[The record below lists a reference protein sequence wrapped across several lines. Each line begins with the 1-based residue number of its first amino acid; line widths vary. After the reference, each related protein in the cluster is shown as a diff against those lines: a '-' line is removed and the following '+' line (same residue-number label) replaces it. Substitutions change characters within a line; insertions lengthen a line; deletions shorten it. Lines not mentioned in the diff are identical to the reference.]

1 MFSTKGSGVMDAAAL
16 GSGIEAGF
24 RFLKKFVRFARGTD
38 TLSVA
43 EKVYSIAGFLAIVT
57 IFLLVMS
64 VQTVRLQTTYR
75 HMHATSAEAAINVG
89 RINALIYAI
98 VMESRGIYMSGDPAA
113 MKQFAEGLVRR
124 NHELADVVK
133 GMERTAGDDDADQ
146 LASFSQRIA
155 QFIEFRQELV
165 RRGLEIGS
173 AAAREWGDN
182 DANRTLRNKLNVD
195 LETLERIYRQRA
207 QDADELADTNRYAA
221 AYLFMLGLAALFLAG
236 LNVVVMRSSVLAALA
251 EITQATDRIA
261 DGDVESKVPHLGRRD
276 EIGRLARAVQH
287 FRDAAARI
295 FELEELGI
303 DTAQARDA
311 AMTERDTFNDK
322 YQAKKWQLSAAI
334 NSMPQGLIMLD
345 GKANVVAMN
354 ANYRRIYNLPETIQ
368 AGSTLEEILQHR
380 VKSGLFNGDVATY
393 VAAVLDRIAKRE
405 PAANEIALTDGR
417 IIKIYERPM
426 DGGGWVSVQEDVT
439 EQRQR
444 ERILER
450 MERFLATII
459 ENVTEGIIAKD
470 ARNQRYVFVN
480 KAAEKMIGMSRG
492 EIVGKTARELFS
504 AEAAELIE
512 RRDQQLLA
520 QKQQLEPIV
529 DTIDNPT
536 RGRRVISA
544 RRVQIGGAGEES
556 HMFVTMVED
565 RTETMAAAA

>member
-1 MFSTKGSGVMDAAAL
+1 MGAAAL
-16 GSGIEAGF
+16 GSRLDAGTKLF
-24 RFLKKFVRFARGTD
+24 KKFASFARGTD

-57 IFLLVMS
+57 TFLLVMS
-64 VQTVRLQTTYR
+64 VQTVRLQTSYR

-89 RINALIYAI
+89 RINAMIYAI
-98 VMESRGIYMSGDPAA
+98 VMESRGIYMSSDHGA
-113 MKQFAEGLVRR
+113 MKPFADGLVRR
-124 NHELADVVK
+124 NRELADAVK
-133 GMERTAGDDDADQ
+133 SMERTAGDDDAEQ

-155 QFIEFRQELV
+155 QFIDFRQELV
-165 RRGLEIGS
+165 RRGLEIS
-173 AAAREWGDN
+173 PAAAREWGDN
-182 DANRTLRNKLNVD
+182 DANRTLRSKLNVD
-195 LETLERIYRQRA
+195 LEALERIYRQRA
-207 QDADELADTNRYAA
+207 SEADELANENRYAA
-221 AYLFMLGLAALFLAG
+221 AYLFMLGLVALVLAG
-236 LNVVVMRSSVLAALA
+236 LNVVVMRSSVVGALA

-261 DGDVESKVPHLGRRD
+261 DGDVKSEVPHLRRHD
-276 EIGRLARAVQH
+276 EIGHLARAVQH
-287 FRDAAARI
+287 FRDAVARI
-295 FELEELGI
+295 FELEELELG
-303 DTAQARDA
+303 TAQARDA
-311 AMTERDTFNDK
+311 ARTERDRFNDK
-322 YQAKKWQLSAAI
+322 YLAKKWQLSAAI

-345 GKANVVAMN
+345 GKAAVVAMN
-354 ANYRRIYNLPETIQ
+354 VNYRRIYNLPETIQ

-380 VKSGLFNGDVATY
+380 VKSGLFSGDVAKY
-393 VAAVLDRIAKRE
+393 VAAVRARIARRE
-405 PAANEIALTDGR
+405 PTAYEISLNDGR

-444 ERILER
+444 ERMLER

-492 EIVGKTARELFS
+492 EIIGKTARELFS

-520 QKQQLEPIV
+520 QKQQLEPII

-565 RTETMAAAA
+565 RTEEMVAAA

>member
-1 MFSTKGSGVMDAAAL
+1 MGVAAL
-16 GSGIEAGF
+16 GSGLGAGTK
-24 RFLKKFVRFARGTD
+24 FLKKLVRFVRGAD

-57 IFLLVMS
+57 TFLLVMS

-75 HMHATSAEAAINVG
+75 HMHASSAEAAISVG
-89 RINALIYAI
+89 HINALIYAV
-98 VMESRGIYMSGDPAA
+98 VMESRGVYMTDDRAK
-113 MKQFAEGLVRR
+113 MKQFADGLLRR
-124 NHELADVVK
+124 NRELAEAVK
-133 GMERTAGDDDADQ
+133 GMEQTVRDDDAV
-146 LASFSQRIA
+146 LFASFRQRIV
-155 QFIEFRQELV
+155 QFIEFRQELA
-165 RRGLEIGS
+165 RRGVEISS

-182 DANRTLRNKLNVD
+182 DVNRTVRNKLNSD
-195 LETLERIYRQRA
+195 IEALERIYRERA
-207 QDADELADTNRYAA
+207 RQADEFANENRYAA
-221 AYLFMLGLAALFLAG
+221 AYLFALGLAALVLAG
-236 LNVVVMRSSVLAALA
+236 LNVVVMRGSVVGALA

-261 DGDVESKVPHLGRRD
+261 DGDVKSKVPHLGRHD
-276 EIGRLARAVQH
+276 EIGHLARAVQH
-287 FRDAAARI
+287 FRDAVARI
-295 FELEELGI
+295 FELEELELG
-303 DTAQARDA
+303 TAQARDA
-311 AMTERDTFNDK
+311 AVTERDKFNDK

-354 ANYRRIYNLPETIQ
+354 ANYRRIYDLPDTIQ

-380 VKSGLFNGDVATY
+380 VKSGLFSGDIAKY
-393 VAAVLDRIAKRE
+393 LAAVLDRIARRE
-405 PAANEIALTDGR
+405 PAANEIALNDGR

-439 EQRQR
+439 ELRQR

-459 ENVTEGIIAKD
+459 ENVAEGIIAKD
-470 ARNQRYVFVN
+470 ARNLRYVFVN

-492 EIVGKTARELFS
+492 DIIGKTARELFS
-504 AEAAELIE
+504 PEAAELIE

-529 DTIDNPT
+529 DTIDNPA

-565 RTETMAAAA
+565 RTEKMVAAA

>member
-1 MFSTKGSGVMDAAAL
+1 MGVAAL
-16 GSGIEAGF
+16 GSGLGAGTK
-24 RFLKKFVRFARGTD
+24 FLKKLVRFGRGAD

-57 IFLLVMS
+57 TFLLVMS

-75 HMHATSAEAAINVG
+75 HMHASSAEAAISVG
-89 RINALIYAI
+89 RINTLIYAV
-98 VMESRGIYMSGDPAA
+98 VMESRGIYMTDDRAK
-113 MKQFAEGLVRR
+113 MKHFADGLVRR
-124 NHELADVVK
+124 NRELADAVK
-133 GMERTAGDDDADQ
+133 SMERTVGNDDAEQ
-146 LASFSQRIA
+146 FAAFRQRIA
-155 QFIEFRQELV
+155 QFIEFRQELM
-165 RRGLEIGS
+165 RRGVEISS

-182 DANRTLRNKLNVD
+182 DVNRTLRNKLNSD
-195 LETLERIYRQRA
+195 LEAFERIYRQRA
-207 QDADELADTNRYAA
+207 READELANNNRYAA
-221 AYLFMLGLAALFLAG
+221 AYLFALGLAALVLAG
-236 LNVVVMRSSVLAALA
+236 LNVVVMRGSVVGALA

-261 DGDVESKVPHLGRRD
+261 DGDVKSKVPHLGRHD
-276 EIGRLARAVQH
+276 EIGHLARAVQN
-287 FRDAAARI
+287 FRDAVARI
-295 FELEELGI
+295 FELEELELG
-303 DTAQARDA
+303 TAQARDA
-311 AMTERDTFNDK
+311 AMTERDNFNDK

-354 ANYRRIYNLPETIQ
+354 ANYRRIYDLPDTIQ

-380 VKSGLFNGDVATY
+380 VKSGLFSGDIAKY
-393 VAAVLDRIAKRE
+393 LAAVLDRIARRE
-405 PAANEIALTDGR
+405 PAANEIALNDGR

-439 EQRQR
+439 ELRQR

-459 ENVTEGIIAKD
+459 ENVAEGIIAKD
-470 ARNQRYVFVN
+470 ARNLRYVFVN

-492 EIVGKTARELFS
+492 DIIGKTARELFS
-504 AEAAELIE
+504 PEAAELIE

-529 DTIDNPT
+529 DTIDNPA

-556 HMFVTMVED
+556 HMFVTMVDD
-565 RTETMAAAA
+565 RTEKMVAAA

>member
-1 MFSTKGSGVMDAAAL
+1 MGAAAL
-16 GSGIEAGF
+16 GSRLDAGTKLF
-24 RFLKKFVRFARGTD
+24 KKFASFARGTD

-57 IFLLVMS
+57 TFLLVMS
-64 VQTVRLQTTYR
+64 VQTVRLQTSYR

-89 RINALIYAI
+89 RINAMIYAI
-98 VMESRGIYMSGDPAA
+98 VMESRGIYMSSDRGA
-113 MKQFAEGLVRR
+113 MKPFADGLVRR
-124 NHELADVVK
+124 NRELAVAVK
-133 GMERTAGDDDADQ
+133 SMERTAGDDDAEQ
-146 LASFSQRIA
+146 LASFRQRIA
-155 QFIEFRQELV
+155 QFIDFRQELA
-165 RRGLEIGS
+165 RRGLEIS
-173 AAAREWGDN
+173 PAAAREWGDN
-182 DANRTLRNKLNVD
+182 DANRTLRSKLNAD
-195 LETLERIYRQRA
+195 LEALERIYRQRA
-207 QDADELADTNRYAA
+207 SEADELANENRYAA
-221 AYLFMLGLAALFLAG
+221 AYLFMLGLVALVLAG
-236 LNVVVMRSSVLAALA
+236 LNVVVMRSSVVGALA

-261 DGDVESKVPHLGRRD
+261 DGDVKSEVPHLGRHD
-276 EIGRLARAVQH
+276 EIGHLARAVQH
-287 FRDAAARI
+287 FRDAVARI
-295 FELEELGI
+295 FELEELELG
-303 DTAQARDA
+303 TAQARDA
-311 AMTERDTFNDK
+311 ARRERDQFNDK

-345 GKANVVAMN
+345 GKAAVVVAMN
-354 ANYRRIYNLPETIQ
+354 TNYRRIYNLPETIQ

-380 VKSGLFNGDVATY
+380 VKSGLFSGDVAKY
-393 VAAVLDRIAKRE
+393 VAAVRERIAKRE
-405 PAANEIALTDGR
+405 PTAYEISLNDGR

-444 ERILER
+444 ERMLER

-492 EIVGKTARELFS
+492 EIIGKTARELFS

-512 RRDQQLLA
+512 RRDRQLLA
-520 QKQQLEPIV
+520 QKQQLEPIL

-565 RTETMAAAA
+565 RTETMVAAA

>member
-1 MFSTKGSGVMDAAAL
+1 MGAAAL
-16 GSGIEAGF
+16 GSRLDAGTKLF
-24 RFLKKFVRFARGTD
+24 KKFASFARGTD

-57 IFLLVMS
+57 TFLLVMS

-75 HMHATSAEAAINVG
+75 HMYATSAEAAINVG
-89 RINALIYAI
+89 RINTLIYAI
-98 VMESRGIYMSGDPAA
+98 VMESRGIYMSSDRGA
-113 MKQFAEGLVRR
+113 MKPFAEKLVRR
-124 NHELADVVK
+124 NRELADAVK
-133 GMERTAGDDDADQ
+133 SMERTAGDDDAEQ

-155 QFIEFRQELV
+155 QFIDFRQELA
-165 RRGLEIGS
+165 RRGLEIS
-173 AAAREWGDN
+173 PAAAREWGDN
-182 DANRTLRNKLNVD
+182 DANRTLRSKLNVD
-195 LETLERIYRQRA
+195 LEALERIYRQRA
-207 QDADELADTNRYAA
+207 SEADELANENRYAA
-221 AYLFMLGLAALFLAG
+221 AYLFMLGLVALVLAG
-236 LNVVVMRSSVLAALA
+236 LNVVVMRSSVVGALA
-251 EITQATDRIA
+251 EITQATDRIGH
-261 DGDVESKVPHLGRRD
+261 GDVESEVPHLSRHD
-276 EIGRLARAVQH
+276 EIGHLARAVQH
-287 FRDAAARI
+287 FRDAVARI
-295 FELEELGI
+295 FELEELELG
-303 DTAQARDA
+303 TAQARDA
-311 AMTERDTFNDK
+311 ARRERDQFNDK

-345 GKANVVAMN
+345 GKAAVVVAMN
-354 ANYRRIYNLPETIQ
+354 TNYRRIYNLPETIR

-380 VKSGLFNGDVATY
+380 VKSGLFSGDVAKY
-393 VAAVLDRIAKRE
+393 VAAVRERIAKRE
-405 PAANEIALTDGR
+405 PTAYEISLNDGR

-444 ERILER
+444 ERMLER

-459 ENVTEGIIAKD
+459 ENVAEGIIAKD

-492 EIVGKTARELFS
+492 EIIGKTARELFS

-520 QKQQLEPIV
+520 QKQQLEPII

-565 RTETMAAAA
+565 RTETMVAAA

>member
-1 MFSTKGSGVMDAAAL
+1 MGAAAL
-16 GSGIEAGF
+16 GSRLDAGTKLF
-24 RFLKKFVRFARGTD
+24 KKFASFARGTD

-57 IFLLVMS
+57 TFLLVMS

-75 HMHATSAEAAINVG
+75 HMHATSAEAAINVA
-89 RINALIYAI
+89 RINAMIYAI
-98 VMESRGIYMSGDPAA
+98 VMESRGIYMSSDRGA
-113 MKQFAEGLVRR
+113 MKPFADGLVRR
-124 NHELADVVK
+124 NRELADAVK
-133 GMERTAGDDDADQ
+133 SMERTAGDDDAEQ
-146 LASFSQRIA
+146 LASFRQRIA
-155 QFIEFRQELV
+155 QFIDFRQELV
-165 RRGLEIGS
+165 RRGLEIS
-173 AAAREWGDN
+173 PAAAREWGDN
-182 DANRTLRNKLNVD
+182 DANRTLRSKLNVD
-195 LETLERIYRQRA
+195 LEALERIYRQRA
-207 QDADELADTNRYAA
+207 SEADELANENRYAA
-221 AYLFMLGLAALFLAG
+221 AYLFMLGLVALVLAG
-236 LNVVVMRSSVLAALA
+236 LNVVVMRSSVVGALA

-261 DGDVESKVPHLGRRD
+261 DGDIKSEVPHLRRHD
-276 EIGRLARAVQH
+276 EIGHLARAVQH
-287 FRDAAARI
+287 FRDAVARI
-295 FELEELGI
+295 FELEELELG
-303 DTAQARDA
+303 TAQARDA
-311 AMTERDTFNDK
+311 ARTERDRFNDK
-322 YQAKKWQLSAAI
+322 YLAKKWQLSAAI

-345 GKANVVAMN
+345 GKAAVVAMN

-380 VKSGLFNGDVATY
+380 VKSGLFSGDVAKY
-393 VAAVLDRIAKRE
+393 VAAVRERIARRE
-405 PAANEIALTDGR
+405 PTAYEISLNDGR

-444 ERILER
+444 ERMLER

-492 EIVGKTARELFS
+492 EIIGKTARELFS
-504 AEAAELIE
+504 AKAAELIE

-520 QKQQLEPIV
+520 QKQQLEPII

-544 RRVQIGGAGEES
+544 RRLQVGGAGEES

-565 RTETMAAAA
+565 RTEKMVAAA

>member
-1 MFSTKGSGVMDAAAL
+1 MDAAAL
-16 GSGIEAGF
+16 GSRLGAGTKFF
-24 RFLKKFVRFARGTD
+24 RKLVDFVRGAD

-57 IFLLVMS
+57 TFLLVMS
-64 VQTVRLQTTYR
+64 IQSVRLQTTYR
-75 HMHATSAEAAINVG
+75 HMQATAAEAAINVG

-98 VMESRGIYMSGDPAA
+98 VMESRGIYMSADRGA
-113 MKQFAEGLVRR
+113 MKQFADGLVRR
-124 NHELADVVK
+124 NRELAEAVK
-133 GMERTAGDDDADQ
+133 GMERTSGDDDAGQ
-146 LASFSQRIA
+146 LASFRRRIA

-165 RRGLEIGS
+165 RRGVEIS
-173 AAAREWGDN
+173 PAAAREWGDN

-195 LETLERIYRQRA
+195 IEALARIYGERA
-207 QDADELADTNRYAA
+207 READDLANENRYAA
-221 AYLFMLGLAALFLAG
+221 AYLFALGLAALLLAG
-236 LNVVVMRSSVLAALA
+236 LNVIVMRSSVVGALA

-261 DGDVESKVPHLGRRD
+261 QGDIKSEVPHLRRHD
-276 EIGRLARAVQH
+276 EIGRLARAVQN
-287 FRDAAARI
+287 FRDAVARI
-295 FELEELGI
+295 FELEELELG
-303 DTAQARDA
+303 TAQARDA
-311 AMTERDTFNDK
+311 AMTERDKFNDK

-354 ANYRRIYNLPETIQ
+354 ANYRRIYSLPETIRS
-368 AGSTLEEILQHR
+368 GSTLEEILQHR
-380 VKSGLFNGDVATY
+380 VGSGLFSGNVAKY

-405 PAANEIALTDGR
+405 PTAYEISLNDGR
-417 IIKIYERPM
+417 TIKIYERPM

-439 EQRQR
+439 DQRQR

-459 ENVTEGIIAKD
+459 ENVAEGIIAKD

-492 EIVGKTARELFS
+492 EIIGKTARELFS

-520 QKQQLEPIV
+520 QKQQLEPII
-529 DTIDNPT
+529 DTIDNPK

-544 RRVQIGGAGEES
+544 RRIQIGSAGEES

-565 RTETMAAAA
+565 RTEKSAAA

>member
-1 MFSTKGSGVMDAAAL
+1 MGAAAL
-16 GSGIEAGF
+16 GSRLDAGTKLF
-24 RFLKKFVRFARGTD
+24 KKFAGFARGAD

-75 HMHATSAEAAINVG
+75 YMYATSAEAAINVG

-98 VMESRGIYMSGDPAA
+98 VMESRGIYMSSDHGA
-113 MKQFAEGLVRR
+113 MKPFADGLVRR
-124 NHELADVVK
+124 NRELADAVK
-133 GMERTAGDDDADQ
+133 GMERTVGDDDAEL
-146 LASFSQRIA
+146 LASFRQRIA
-155 QFIEFRQELV
+155 QFIDFRQELV
-165 RRGLEIGS
+165 RRGLEIS
-173 AAAREWGDN
+173 PAAAREWGDN
-182 DANRTLRNKLNVD
+182 DANRTLRNQLNVD
-195 LETLERIYRQRA
+195 LETLERIYRQRTSE
-207 QDADELADTNRYAA
+207 ADDLANENRYAA
-221 AYLFMLGLAALFLAG
+221 AYLFMLGLVALVLAG
-236 LNVVVMRSSVLAALA
+236 LNVVVMRSSVVGALA

-261 DGDVESKVPHLGRRD
+261 HGDVESAVPHLSRHD

-287 FRDAAARI
+287 FRDAVARV
-295 FELEELGI
+295 FELEELELG
-303 DTAQARDA
+303 TAQARDA
-311 AMTERDTFNDK
+311 ARTERDQFNDK
-322 YQAKKWQLSAAI
+322 YLAKKWQLSAAI

-345 GKANVVAMN
+345 GKAAVVAMN

-380 VKSGLFNGDVATY
+380 VKSGLFTGDVAKY
-393 VAAVLDRIAKRE
+393 VAAVRERIAKRE
-405 PAANEIALTDGR
+405 PTAYEISLNDGR

-480 KAAEKMIGMSRG
+480 RAAEKMVGMSRG
-492 EIVGKTARELFS
+492 EIIGKTARELFS

-512 RRDQQLLA
+512 RRDRQLLA
-520 QKQQLEPIV
+520 QKQQLEPII
-529 DTIDNPT
+529 DTIDNPA

-544 RRVQIGGAGEES
+544 RRIQIGGAGEES

-565 RTETMAAAA
+565 QTDKMVAAA

>member
-1 MFSTKGSGVMDAAAL
+1 MGAAAL
-16 GSGIEAGF
+16 GSRLDAGT
-24 RFLKKFVRFARGTD
+24 RFFKKFVGFARGTD

-57 IFLLVMS
+57 TFLLVMS
-64 VQTVRLQTTYR
+64 VQTVRLQTSYR

-89 RINALIYAI
+89 RINAMIYAI
-98 VMESRGIYMSGDPAA
+98 VMESRGIYMSSDRGA
-113 MKQFAEGLVRR
+113 MKPFADALVRR
-124 NHELADVVK
+124 NRELAVAVK
-133 GMERTAGDDDADQ
+133 SLERTAGDDDAEQ
-146 LASFSQRIA
+146 LASFRQRIA
-155 QFIEFRQELV
+155 QFIDFRQELA
-165 RRGLEIGS
+165 RRGLEIS
-173 AAAREWGDN
+173 PAAAREWGDN

-195 LETLERIYRQRA
+195 LEALERIYRQRA
-207 QDADELADTNRYAA
+207 SEADELANENRYAA
-221 AYLFMLGLAALFLAG
+221 AYLFMLGLVALVLAG
-236 LNVVVMRSSVLAALA
+236 LNVVVMRSSVVGALA

-261 DGDVESKVPHLGRRD
+261 GGDVKSEVPHLRRHD
-276 EIGRLARAVQH
+276 EIGHLARAVQN
-287 FRDAAARI
+287 FRDAVARI
-295 FELEELGI
+295 FELEELELG
-303 DTAQARDA
+303 TAQARDA
-311 AMTERDTFNDK
+311 ARRERDQFNDK

-345 GKANVVAMN
+345 GKAAVVVAMN
-354 ANYRRIYNLPETIQ
+354 TKYRRIYNLPETIQ

-380 VKSGLFNGDVATY
+380 VKSGLFSGDVAKY
-393 VAAVLDRIAKRE
+393 VAAVRERIARRE
-405 PAANEIALTDGR
+405 PTAYEISLNDGR

-444 ERILER
+444 ERMLER

-492 EIVGKTARELFS
+492 EIIGKTARELFS

-512 RRDQQLLA
+512 RRDRQLLA
-520 QKQQLEPIV
+520 QRQQLEPIV

-565 RTETMAAAA
+565 RTEEMVAAA

>member
-1 MFSTKGSGVMDAAAL
+1 MDAAAL
-16 GSGIEAGF
+16 GSGFEAGT
-24 RFLKKFVRFARGTD
+24 RLLKKFVRFARGAD

-57 IFLLVMS
+57 TLLLVMS
-64 VQTVRLQTTYR
+64 IQSVRLQTTYR

-89 RINALIYAI
+89 RINTLIYAI
-98 VMESRGIYMSGDPAA
+98 VMESRGIYMSADRASVKP
-113 MKQFAEGLVRR
+113 FADGLLLR
-124 NHELADVVK
+124 NRELAGAVK
-133 GMERTAGDDDADQ
+133 GMERTVGDDDAEQ
-146 LASFSQRIA
+146 IATFQRRIA

-165 RRGLEIGS
+165 RRGLEIS
-173 AAAREWGDN
+173 PAAAREWGDN
-182 DANRTLRNKLNVD
+182 DANRTLRNKLNGD
-195 LETLERIYRQRA
+195 LDTLERIYAQRA
-207 QDADELADTNRYAA
+207 RDADDLANENRYAA
-221 AYLFMLGLAALFLAG
+221 AYLFVLGLAALLFAG
-236 LNVVVMRSSVLAALA
+236 LNVVVMRGSVVGALA

-261 DGDVESKVPHLGRRD
+261 EGDVKSEVPHLRRHD
-276 EIGRLARAVQH
+276 EIGRLARAVQN
-287 FRDAAARI
+287 FRDAVARI
-295 FELEELGI
+295 FELEELELG
-303 DTAQARDA
+303 TAQARDA
-311 AMTERDTFNDK
+311 ARTERDTFNDK

-345 GKANVVAMN
+345 GKAGVVAMN
-354 ANYRRIYNLPETIQ
+354 ANYRRMYNLPETIQ
-368 AGSTLEEILQHR
+368 SGSTLDEILQHR
-380 VKSGLFNGDVATY
+380 VKSGLFSGDVAKY
-393 VAAVLDRIAKRE
+393 VGAVIERIARRE
-405 PAANEIALTDGR
+405 PTAYEITLNDGR
-417 IIKIYERPM
+417 AIKIYERPM

-439 EQRQR
+439 EQRQSQ
-444 ERILER
+444 RILER

-492 EIVGKTARELFS
+492 EIIGKTARELFS

-529 DTIDNPT
+529 DTIDSPM

-565 RTETMAAAA
+565 RTEKMVAAA

>member
-1 MFSTKGSGVMDAAAL
+1 MGAAAPGSGLDAGTRL
-16 GSGIEAGF
+16 F
-24 RFLKKFVRFARGTD
+24 KKFVRFARGTD

-43 EKVYSIAGFLAIVT
+43 EKVYSIAGCLAIVT

-64 VQTVRLQTTYR
+64 VQTVRLQTSYR

-89 RINALIYAI
+89 HINALIYAI
-98 VMESRGIYMSGDPAA
+98 VMESRGIYMSSDRGA
-113 MKQFAEGLVRR
+113 MKQFADGLVRR
-124 NHELADVVK
+124 NRELAVAVK
-133 GMERTAGDDDADQ
+133 SMERTVGDDDAEL
-146 LASFSQRIA
+146 LASFRRRIT
-155 QFIEFRQELV
+155 QFIDFRQELV
-165 RRGLEIGS
+165 RRGLEIS
-173 AAAREWGDN
+173 PAAAREWGDN
-182 DANRTLRNKLNVD
+182 DANRTLRSKLNVD

-207 QDADELADTNRYAA
+207 SDADELANENRYAA
-221 AYLFMLGLAALFLAG
+221 AYLFMLGLAALVLAG
-236 LNVVVMRSSVLAALA
+236 LNVVVMRSSVVGALA

-261 DGDVESKVPHLGRRD
+261 DGDVKSEVPHLRRHD
-276 EIGRLARAVQH
+276 EIGHLARAVQH
-287 FRDAAARI
+287 FRDAVARI
-295 FELEELGI
+295 FELEELELG
-303 DTAQARDA
+303 TAQARDA
-311 AMTERDTFNDK
+311 ARTERDRFNDK

-345 GKANVVAMN
+345 GKAAVVAMN
-354 ANYRRIYNLPETIQ
+354 ANYRRIYNLPETIR

-380 VKSGLFNGDVATY
+380 VKSGLFSGNVAKY
-393 VAAVLDRIAKRE
+393 VAAVLERIARRE
-405 PAANEIALTDGR
+405 PTAHEISLNDGR

-492 EIVGKTARELFS
+492 EIIGKTARELFS

-520 QKQQLEPIV
+520 QKQQLEPII

-565 RTETMAAAA
+565 RTEKMVAAA

>member
-1 MFSTKGSGVMDAAAL
+1 MGAVAL
-16 GSGIEAGF
+16 GSRLDAGTKF
-24 RFLKKFVRFARGTD
+24 FKKFVRFARGTD

-98 VMESRGIYMSGDPAA
+98 VMESRGIYMSSDRGA
-113 MKQFAEGLVRR
+113 MKPFADGLVRR
-124 NHELADVVK
+124 NRELADAVK
-133 GMERTAGDDDADQ
+133 GMERTVGDDDAEQ
-146 LASFSQRIA
+146 LARFRQRIA
-155 QFIEFRQELV
+155 QFIDFRQELV
-165 RRGLEIGS
+165 RRGLEIS
-173 AAAREWGDN
+173 PAAAREWGDN
-182 DANRTLRNKLNVD
+182 DANRTLRKKLNVD
-195 LETLERIYRQRA
+195 LDTLERIYRQRA
-207 QDADELADTNRYAA
+207 SEADDLANENRYAA
-221 AYLFMLGLAALFLAG
+221 AYLFMLGLVALVLAG
-236 LNVVVMRSSVLAALA
+236 LNVVVMRSSVVGALA

-261 DGDVESKVPHLGRRD
+261 DGDVESEVPHLCRHD

-287 FRDAAARI
+287 FRDAVARI
-295 FELEELGI
+295 FELEELELG
-303 DTAQARDA
+303 TAQARDA
-311 AMTERDTFNDK
+311 ARTERDQFNDK

-345 GKANVVAMN
+345 GKAAVVAMN
-354 ANYRRIYNLPETIQ
+354 ANYRCIYNLPETIQ

-380 VKSGLFNGDVATY
+380 VKSGLFSGNVAKY
-393 VAAVLDRIAKRE
+393 VAAVLERIAKRE
-405 PAANEIALTDGR
+405 PTAYEISLNDGR

-492 EIVGKTARELFS
+492 EIIGKTARELFS

-512 RRDQQLLA
+512 RRDRQLLA
-520 QKQQLEPIV
+520 QKQQLEPII
-529 DTIDNPT
+529 DTVDNPA

-565 RTETMAAAA
+565 RTEKMVAAA

>member
-1 MFSTKGSGVMDAAAL
+1 MGAAAL
-16 GSGIEAGF
+16 GSRLDAGT
-24 RFLKKFVRFARGTD
+24 RFFKKFARFARGAD

-75 HMHATSAEAAINVG
+75 YMYATSAEAAINVG

-98 VMESRGIYMSGDPAA
+98 VMESRGIYMSSDHGA
-113 MKQFAEGLVRR
+113 MKPFADGLVRR
-124 NHELADVVK
+124 NRELAEAVK
-133 GMERTAGDDDADQ
+133 GLERTVGDDDAEL
-146 LASFSQRIA
+146 LASFRQRIA
-155 QFIEFRQELV
+155 QFIDFRQELV
-165 RRGLEIGS
+165 RRGLEIS
-173 AAAREWGDN
+173 PAAAREWGDN
-182 DANRTLRNKLNVD
+182 DANRMLRNKLNVD
-195 LETLERIYRQRA
+195 LETLERIYRQRTSE
-207 QDADELADTNRYAA
+207 ADDLANENRYAA
-221 AYLFMLGLAALFLAG
+221 AYLFMLGLVALVLAG
-236 LNVVVMRSSVLAALA
+236 LNVVVMRSSVVGALA

-261 DGDVESKVPHLGRRD
+261 HGDVESEVPHLSRHD
-276 EIGRLARAVQH
+276 EIGHLARAVQH
-287 FRDAAARI
+287 FRDAVARI
-295 FELEELGI
+295 FELEELELG
-303 DTAQARDA
+303 TAQARDA
-311 AMTERDTFNDK
+311 ARRERDQFNDK

-345 GKANVVAMN
+345 GKAAVVVAMN
-354 ANYRRIYNLPETIQ
+354 TNYRRIYNLPETIQ

-380 VKSGLFNGDVATY
+380 VKSGLFSGDVAKY
-393 VAAVLDRIAKRE
+393 VAAVRERIAKRE
-405 PAANEIALTDGR
+405 PTAYEISLNDGR

-426 DGGGWVSVQEDVT
+426 DGGGWVSVQEDIT

-480 KAAEKMIGMSRG
+480 RAAEKMIGMSRG
-492 EIVGKTARELFS
+492 EIIGKTARELFS

-512 RRDQQLLA
+512 RRDRQLLA
-520 QKQQLEPIV
+520 QKQQLEPII
-529 DTIDNPT
+529 DTIDNPA

-544 RRVQIGGAGEES
+544 RRIQIGGAAEES

-565 RTETMAAAA
+565 RTEKMVAAA

>member
-1 MFSTKGSGVMDAAAL
+1 MDAAAL
-16 GSGIEAGF
+16 GSGLGAGTKL
-24 RFLKKFVRFARGTD
+24 LKKFVQFARGGD

-57 IFLLVMS
+57 TFMLVMS
-64 VQTVRLQTTYR
+64 IQSVRLQATYR
-75 HMHATSAEAAINVG
+75 HMQASSAEAAISVG
-89 RINALIYAI
+89 RINTLIYAI
-98 VMESRGIYMSGDPAA
+98 VMESRGIYMSADRGKA
-113 MKQFAEGLVRR
+113 KQFGDALLRR
-124 NHELADVVK
+124 NRDLAEAVK
-133 GMERTAGDDDADQ
+133 AMERTVGDDDAEQ
-146 LASFSQRIA
+146 FASFRQRIS

-165 RRGLEIGS
+165 RRGLEIS
-173 AAAREWGDN
+173 PAAAREMGDN
-182 DANRTLRNKLNVD
+182 DANRTLRSNLNGD
-195 LETLERIYRQRA
+195 LEKLQRIYRERA
-207 QDADELADTNRYAA
+207 RQADDLADENRYAA
-221 AYLFMLGLAALFLAG
+221 AYLFMLGLAALLLAG
-236 LNVVVMRSSVLAALA
+236 LNVVVMRGSVVGALA

-261 DGDVESKVPHLGRRD
+261 DGDVKSEVPHLGRHD
-276 EIGRLARAVQH
+276 EIGHLARAVQH
-287 FRDAAARI
+287 FRDAVARI
-295 FELEELGI
+295 FELEEIELG
-303 DTAQARDA
+303 TAQARDA
-311 AMTERDTFNDK
+311 ARTERDTFNDK

-345 GKANVVAMN
+345 SKGSVVAMN

-380 VKSGLFNGDVATY
+380 VESGLFTCDVAKF
-393 VAAVLDRIAKRE
+393 VGAVLNRIAKRE
-405 PAANEIALTDGR
+405 PAANEITLNDGR

-444 ERILER
+444 ERILQR

-459 ENVTEGIIAKD
+459 ENVAEGIIAKD

-480 KAAEKMIGMSRG
+480 KAAEKMLGMSRA
-492 EIVGKTARELFS
+492 EIIGKTARELFS
-504 AEAAELIE
+504 AEAATLIE
-512 RRDQQLLA
+512 RRDRQLLA

-529 DTIDNPT
+529 DTIDNPA

-565 RTETMAAAA
+565 RTEKMVAAA